1 MHFAQRSIC
10 SFDLHFLAHS
20 HAHTAQKK
28 MMKDRIQELL
38 DRQSGLP
45 QPTFAQRFKAMFG
58 WRRHPQGEMSKH
70 V

>member
-1 MHFAQRSIC
+1 MHSAQRSV
-10 SFDLHFLAHS
+10 SFALNLIAHS

-28 MMKDRIQELL
+28 LKDRIQELL